1 MGDTMSRFENLHKKL
16 KNREEILTTN
26 LGNIGWSGIIE
37 VISRFPFD
45 GVVIDLEHGTLA
57 VESAEA
63 LLRTCRLCDL
73 PGIVRVPDCLPNL
86 ISKTLDMG
94 ADGIILPRV
103 ESVWQVEM
111 AIRAMRYFPRGRKGC
126 GGFSNLR
133 REDEGSTDKYND
145 NRLLFVQME
154 SKEGLAVLPDI
165 LKKYKDELAGVLIG
179 PYDASIMLGTPL
191 DILSEEM
198 TEFVGKVFSLCKEAE
213 ISCGSFVDDKT
224 LIKRYRNLGG
234 NIFWTGSEISLLSE
248 SYKALCKEFEK

>member
-1 MGDTMSRFENLHKKL
+1 MSRFEEL
-16 KNREEILTTN
+16 KRKIAAREEVLTTN

-37 VISRFPFD
+37 VIARFPFD
-45 GVVIDLEHGTLA
+45 AVVLDLEHGTLS
-57 VESAEA
+57 VESAES

-73 PGIVRVPDCLPNL
+73 PGIVRIPDCIPHL

-94 ADGIILPRV
+94 ADGIIIPRV
-103 ESVWQVEM
+103 ESVGQVEC

-133 REDEGSTDKYND
+133 REDEGSVGKYNN

-154 SKEGLAVLPDI
+154 SEEGLSVLPEI
-165 LKKYKDELAGVLIG
+165 LGKYKSEISGVLIG
-179 PYDASIMLGTPL
+179 PYDASIMLETPL
-191 DILSEEM
+191 DIMSDKM
-198 TEFVGKVFSLCKEAE
+198 TEFIGKVFSICNEKE

-224 LIKRYRNLGG
+224 LIPRYRNLGG

-248 SYKALCKEFEK
+248 SYKGLCEAFVL